1 MNTYHRT
8 ALAALALAPALV
20 LTYCSRS
27 NRTSEEVAN
36 ASVQCILDMETVLRD
51 VRTENAQTIADRLGD
66 IHTEL
71 QAIRYSLSQMSHAQ
85 KSEVKEL
92 VEMQHSKVAE
102 PMLQCTVHV
111 AGLEKANYLNCE
123 ELKQVTQDI
132 RKTMR
137 EIEQLLK

>member
-27 NRTSEEVAN
+27 SHSPDEVAN
-36 ASVQCILDMETVLRD
+36 ASIQCILDMETALRG
-51 VRTENAQTIADRLGD
+51 VRTENAQATADRLGD
-66 IHTEL
+66 IHNGL
-71 QAIRYSLSQMSHAQ
+71 QTIRYDLSQMSRAQ
-85 KSEVKEL
+85 KDELKKL
-92 VEMQHSKVAE
+92 VERQQEKIAD
-102 PMLQCTVHV
+102 PMLQCTIHV
-111 AGLEKANYLNCE
+111 ASLEKANYLNCE